1 MDIGFVAGAGGR
13 LAGRRVAGIGL
24 AGVLVVVA
32 AFGCGAS
39 TTAGPTSPTKTP
51 SPSLNKPSPAPSM
64 SPQLAS
70 QSATATL
77 GHGQFGTTGSM
88 AVARNGQTA
97 TLLQDGDVLIAG
109 GSGDSTAELYDPK
122 TGTFVQTGP
131 MNVVRTDGATATLLS
146 DGRVL
151 IAGGSDNSIDDKP
164 LASAELYDPATGKF
178 GPTGSMARARS
189 GHTATLLADGRVLV
203 AGGFGS
209 SGLDLASAELYD
221 PATGKFS
228 PTASMTRPRSDHTA
242 TLLQDGRVL
251 IVGGSENL
259 GVQKAKAALASAEL
273 YDPRTGRFAT
283 TGSMSTGRSAGQ
295 TATLLT
301 DGLVLV
307 AGGNASYVQEVPLA
321 SAELYDPKTGSFHKT
336 GSMAEARD
344 CHTATLLP
352 DGRVLVAGGDDSTAE
367 LYDPEVGAF
376 GSTGSMIVERASHS
390 ATLLADGRVLMA
402 GGASDPADGATAEV
416 YQP

>member
-1 MDIGFVAGAGGR
+1 
-13 LAGRRVAGIGL
+13 
-24 AGVLVVVA
+24 
-32 AFGCGAS
+32 
-39 TTAGPTSPTKTP
+39 
-51 SPSLNKPSPAPSM
+51 
-64 SPQLAS
+64 
-70 QSATATL
+70 
-77 GHGQFGTTGSM
+77 M

-109 GSGDSTAELYDPK
+109 GSGDNTAELYDPK
-122 TGTFVQTGP
+122 TGTFGETGP
-131 MNVVRTDGATATLLS
+131 MNVVRTLGATATLLP

-151 IAGGSDNSIDDKP
+151 IAGGSDNSIDLKP
-164 LASAELYDPATGKF
+164 
-178 GPTGSMARARS
+178 
-189 GHTATLLADGRVLV
+189 
-203 AGGFGS
+203 
-209 SGLDLASAELYD
+209 LASAELYD

-228 PTASMTRPRSDHTA
+228 PTGSMARARYDHTATLLQDGRILVAGGFGSSGEFLASAELYDPATGKFSPTGSMTRPRSDHTA
-242 TLLQDGRVL
+242 TLLADGRVL

-273 YDPRTGRFAT
+273 YDPKTGKFVT
-283 TGSMSTGRSAGQ
+283 TGSMLTGRSAGQ
-295 TATLLT
+295 AATLLA

-307 AGGNASYVQEVPLA
+307 AGGNASYVQEEPLA

-344 CHTATLLP
+344 SHTATLLP

-367 LYDPEVGAF
+367 LYDPEVGVF

-402 GGASDPADGATAEV
+402 GGANNPADGATAEV